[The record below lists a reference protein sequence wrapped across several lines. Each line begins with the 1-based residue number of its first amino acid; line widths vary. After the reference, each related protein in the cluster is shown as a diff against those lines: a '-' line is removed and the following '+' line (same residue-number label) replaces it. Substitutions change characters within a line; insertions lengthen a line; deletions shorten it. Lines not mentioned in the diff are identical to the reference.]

1 MAQLQS
7 IISSVLRDVLVAQ
20 HEANIYSMSLCES
33 YRKDGHTELFPL
45 PAIAIGEMELE
56 IRYGIK
62 AVAAQS
68 IQFEINYPLLRK
80 TVRKLTAQLAK
91 VMLESIINS
100 ILSSHLAAD
109 KERIKLIEQLSAQTE
124 INRKFSSF
132 LDQKLQDSVISQFT
146 NLLKDDGGINS
157 KVLRSCVMQTGNE
170 ELLYHPELINLF
182 EGAEGQKLRKQ
193 TYTDLEKSM
202 GDIIPQLIK
211 EVNFKRKRIFP
222 SVDVT
227 VAADELAKLPEECI
241 QSFRFKVI
249 PRNMPLNLTDV
260 GEDND

>member
-100 ILSSHLAAD
+100 ILSSPLAAD

-132 LDQKLQDSVISQFT
+132 LDQKLQDSVIGQFT
-146 NLLKDDGGINS
+146 NLLKDDGLSLKHN
-157 KVLRSCVMQTGNE
+157 
-170 ELLYHPELINLF
+170 
-182 EGAEGQKLRKQ
+182 
-193 TYTDLEKSM
+193 
-202 GDIIPQLIK
+202 
-211 EVNFKRKRIFP
+211 
-222 SVDVT
+222 
-227 VAADELAKLPEECI
+227 
-241 QSFRFKVI
+241 
-249 PRNMPLNLTDV
+249 
-260 GEDND
+260 

>member
-100 ILSSHLAAD
+100 ILSSPLAAD

-132 LDQKLQDSVISQFT
+132 LDQKLQDSVIGQFT

-182 EGAEGQKLRKQ
+182 EGAEGQKLTNLYGFGKEYGGYYSPVDKRSEFQ
-193 TYTDLEKSM
+193 TETY
-202 GDIIPQLIK
+202 
-211 EVNFKRKRIFP
+211 FP
-222 SVDVT
+222 LRRCDGSGRRTGQTSRRVHT
-227 VAADELAKLPEECI
+227 ELPFQSDTPEYAVESDGC
-241 QSFRFKVI
+241 RG
-249 PRNMPLNLTDV
+249 R
-260 GEDND
+260 

>member
-91 VMLESIINS
+91 VMLESVINS
-100 ILSSHLAAD
+100 ILSSTLAAD
-109 KERIKLIEQLSAQTE
+109 KERIKLIEQLSTQTE

-132 LDQKLQDSVISQFT
+132 LDQKLQDSVIGQFT
-146 NLLKDDGGINS
+146 NLLKDDGGISS

-182 EGAEGQKLRKQ
+182 EGAEGRNYGNKPIR
-193 TYTDLEKSM
+193 
-202 GDIIPQLIK
+202 IW
-211 EVNFKRKRIFP
+211 KRVSGILFP
-222 SVDVT
+222 S
-227 VAADELAKLPEECI
+227 
-241 QSFRFKVI
+241 
-249 PRNMPLNLTDV
+249 
-260 GEDND
+260 

>member
-91 VMLESIINS
+91 VMLESVINS
-100 ILSSHLAAD
+100 ILSSTLAAD
-109 KERIKLIEQLSAQTE
+109 KERIKLIEQLSTQTE

-132 LDQKLQDSVISQFT
+132 LDQKLQDSVIGQFT
-146 NLLKDDGGINS
+146 NLLKKKKITITT
-157 KVLRSCVMQTGNE
+157 TGNHE
-170 ELLYHPELINLF
+170 PAKSNGQRTRTDVPRMRQIHSHLCCGTAFFPWFGLSLLRTASGNRP
-182 EGAEGQKLRKQ
+182 G
-193 TYTDLEKSM
+193 
-202 GDIIPQLIK
+202 
-211 EVNFKRKRIFP
+211 
-222 SVDVT
+222 T
-227 VAADELAKLPEECI
+227 VAKSPRSLATVRPGSQAGKQYKPVQPI
-241 QSFRFKVI
+241 
-249 PRNMPLNLTDV
+249 N
-260 GEDND
+260 